1 MGGKPIMKRTIL
13 MALVLALVGC
23 ATAPAAIVMT
33 TYEFIPDESTV
44 VYYGGWGGRFDYSIE
59 GQFQLSVDF
68 DAGIASFD
76 QVNATLS
83 EEVLYYDYD
92 EHDFSFTQSLGL
104 LFSMTELESTY
115 VSDKQIDFLLERN
128 IPTFPGSDIHIVL
141 TFMDD
146 SVHLTG
152 NFEDPLVDGHWY
164 DLDAV
169 AIPEPVTVL
178 LLGLGGLLLR
188 KRN

>member
-1 MGGKPIMKRTIL
+1 
-13 MALVLALVGC
+13 MAFVLALAGC
-23 ATAPAAIVMT
+23 ATAPAAIVTT

-115 VSDKQIDFLLERN
+115 VSDTQIDFLLERN
-128 IPTFPGSDIHIVL
+128 IPTFPGADIHLNL
-141 TFMDD
+141 TFMED
-146 SVHLTG
+146 SVHMTG
-152 NFEDPLVDGHWY
+152 DFSQPVYDGGWY
-164 DLDAV
+164 DLDAFAV
-169 AIPEPVTVL
+169 PEPTTLCLFVMGWVM
-178 LLGLGGLLLR
+178 LR

>member
-1 MGGKPIMKRTIL
+1 

-23 ATAPAAIVMT
+23 ATAPAAIVTT
-33 TYEFIPDESTV
+33 TYDFIKDDSTLSV
-44 VYYGGWGGRFDYSIE
+44 WGMGGGGPYSIE
-59 GQFQLSVDF
+59 GHFRLTVDY

-76 QVNATLS
+76 QVDATILGQGF
-83 EEVLYYDYD
+83 LNG
-92 EHDFSFTQSLGL
+92 QSLGD
-104 LFSMTELESTY
+104 LFHMTELETTY
-115 VSDKQIDFLLERN
+115 VSDTQIEFLLERN
-128 IPTFPGSDIHIVL
+128 IPTFPGADIHLNL
-141 TFMDD
+141 TLRDD